1 MGAPPSR
8 RLNATSGV
16 SALNPHVRDGSWRAD
31 YLSSVLALLLV
42 AFSVGL
48 DNFGA
53 ATALGI
59 AGVDRN
65 LRIRVAVIF
74 GVFEAAMPVVGLVL
88 GHSLAHR
95 LGGASKPIA
104 GGLLCLAG
112 AYAIINELTGE
123 SEDAPDRDGVGTR
136 RLVLIG
142 AGLSTDNI
150 VIGFA
155 LGTYDVNI
163 LAAAILI
170 ATVSVALSLVGLEV
184 GSRLGERLGRRAELV
199 GGVVLILVGVAVGTG
214 LL

>member
-1 MGAPPSR
+1 MGP
-8 RLNATSGV
+8 
-16 SALNPHVRDGSWRAD
+16 WRAD
-31 YLSSVLALLLV
+31 YLSSVLTLLLV
-42 AFSVGL
+42 ALSVGL

-65 LRIRVAVIF
+65 LRIRVAFIF
-74 GVFEAAMPVVGLVL
+74 GVFEAAMPVVGLLL

-95 LGGASKPIA
+95 LGAASKPIA
-104 GGLLCLAG
+104 GGLLGVAG

-123 SEDAPDRDGVGTR
+123 SEAAPERGGVTTK

-142 AGLSTDNI
+142 AGLSIDNI

-155 LGTYDVNI
+155 LGTYHVNI
-163 LAAAILI
+163 LAAALLI
-170 ATVSVALSLVGLEV
+170 ATVSVALSLLGLEV
-184 GSRLGERLGRRAELV
+184 GGRLGERLGRRSELV
-199 GGVVLILVGVAVGTG
+199 GGVVLIVVGVAVGTG